1 MLPLSEGQ
9 SQHFHQTGKSEEI
22 FFDEQPFWG
31 IVTNEEVRAPGA
43 SSIGVGW
50 EIARQDFAD
59 SVANPVAAIIEH
71 LLAQGDRSGDLIGK
85 ENKLH
90 FCIPTSRQLVCSSI
104 E

>member
-43 SSIGVGW
+43 SSIGVRR

-59 SVANPVAAIIEH
+59 CFSRLLELGCEDKLYSV
-71 LLAQGDRSGDLIGK
+71 
-85 ENKLH
+85 
-90 FCIPTSRQLVCSSI
+90 
-104 E
+104 